1 MARRMEAT
9 PGTVM
14 VTFTGAG
21 DLTTATF
28 LAHLLRTGSVAEAI
42 DDYFGQ
48 PTKLAS
54 N

>member
-1 MARRMEAT
+1 M
-9 PGTVM
+9 PGPRTLV
-14 VTFTGAG
+14 AER
-21 DLTTATF
+21 
-28 LAHLLRTGSVAEAI
+28 LRDPGKRTRLMGSVAEAI